1 MVLERR
7 SIITRAVPSMAQPD
21 LVVCVPKTAYN
32 ILFLRRRAGARLGLQ
47 KTAVGLRP
55 WCSFSPPHFGRGS
68 MLRIALLPAQN
79 VRNKWTLYEIF
90 FTHNLVVAPCHPWH
104 GELLTLKNKMNKLY
118 RMKDIDIKEIT
129 GYIRNNIS
137 NELKVEKVAKHFG
150 YSLSHFSREFKKE
163 MFVSASEYISALK
176 IEQSIKNLGNKE
188 TVLKAQMETGHLS
201 SGTYSNFFSRF
212 TGLSPKQFQTEMDG
226 LYDKIKNHVEK
237 DEEGAIHYPPLPEK
251 INSEHKCIV
260 HIKAPEGF
268 KGIIFVGL
276 FDKPVSTQLPI
287 MGKALVR
294 SRTCFFEDAVPSGNY
309 YILVCAIPH
318 ILNPLNY
325 FLLDNALRY
334 VMREPIPFPLN
345 STQEFTLTLRKIEPD
360 DPPIT
365 INLPK
370 LLKEGLEN
378 RFFFKNSKKR

>member
-1 MVLERR
+1 
-7 SIITRAVPSMAQPD
+7 
-21 LVVCVPKTAYN
+21 
-32 ILFLRRRAGARLGLQ
+32 
-47 KTAVGLRP
+47 
-55 WCSFSPPHFGRGS
+55 
-68 MLRIALLPAQN
+68 
-79 VRNKWTLYEIF
+79 
-90 FTHNLVVAPCHPWH
+90 
-104 GELLTLKNKMNKLY
+104 
-118 RMKDIDIKEIT
+118 MKDINLKEIT
-129 GYIRNNIS
+129 SYIRNNIS
-137 NELKVEKVAKHFG
+137 NELTVEQIALHFG

-163 MFVSASEYISALK
+163 MFISASEYISALK
-176 IEQSIKNLGNKE
+176 IEQSIKSLGNKE
-188 TVLKAQMETGHLS
+188 TVLRAQMETGHLS

-251 INSEHKCIV
+251 INSLYKCIV
-260 HIKAPEGF
+260 HIKAPDGF

-276 FDKPVSTQLPI
+276 FDKPVSTQLPV

-294 SRTCFFEDAVPSGNY
+294 SRTCFFEDALPPGNY

-325 FLLDNALRY
+325 FLLDNALRH
-334 VMREPIPFPLN
+334 VRREPIAFPLK
-345 STQEFTLTLRKIEPD
+345 STQEFTLALRKIEPD

-378 RFFFKNSKKR
+378 RFFCKNSKKR

>member
-1 MVLERR
+1 
-7 SIITRAVPSMAQPD
+7 
-21 LVVCVPKTAYN
+21 
-32 ILFLRRRAGARLGLQ
+32 
-47 KTAVGLRP
+47 
-55 WCSFSPPHFGRGS
+55 
-68 MLRIALLPAQN
+68 
-79 VRNKWTLYEIF
+79 
-90 FTHNLVVAPCHPWH
+90 
-104 GELLTLKNKMNKLY
+104 
-118 RMKDIDIKEIT
+118 MKDISIKEIT

-137 NELKVEKVAKHFG
+137 NELTVEQVAAHFG

-163 MFVSASEYISALK
+163 MFISASEYISALK
-176 IEQSIKNLGNKE
+176 IEHSIKNLGNRD

-201 SGTYSNFFSRF
+201 SGTFSNFFSRF

-251 INSEHKCIV
+251 INSPHKLIV
-260 HIKAPEGF
+260 HIKMPVSSTERTQVSEGSFVDKF

-276 FDKPVSTQLPI
+276 FSKPVSTQLPV

-294 SRTCFFEDAVPSGNY
+294 SRTCSFKDAVPPGNY

-325 FLLDNALRY
+325 FLLDNALRH
-334 VMREPIPFPLN
+334 VRREPIEFPLKA
-345 STQEFTLTLRKIEPD
+345 TQEFTLALRKIEPD

-370 LLKEGLEN
+370 LLKEGLEQ
-378 RFFFKNSKKR
+378 RFFSKNSKKR